1 MAGTNAPTFPSI
13 PKRLLLGPGPSEV
26 NPEVLR
32 SLALPPLGH
41 LDPVL
46 MELMGQVQ
54 DLLRLS
60 FGTRNHLTLALS
72 GTGTSGMEAALAN
85 SVEPGDR
92 VLVGVIGYFGDRLCE
107 IARRVGGVV
116 QRVEAE
122 WGKPLD
128 PQDMREAIRKWES
141 KVVCMVHAETSTGVM
156 QDLDGIGEA
165 AHQAGALLLVDA
177 VTSLGGQPL
186 RVDDWDI
193 DICYSGS
200 QKCLGAPSG
209 LAPIT
214 FSQRAVE
221 RMQERKHP
229 VDSYYLDAILLDKYW
244 TDRQY
249 HHTISAPL
257 VYALYTALSLLHA
270 EGLEASWD
278 RHRVNHR
285 AFRKG
290 IEGLGLHL
298 LPAEAYSLWPLNAVL
313 VPSGLDEAKIRASLL
328 NEHAIEVGGGLGPLK
343 GRLLRVGLMG
353 YGSRREFVLELLAA
367 LEIVLWGMGH
377 RADAGAGVQAAMQM
391 YAHPSMAGLA

>member
-1 MAGTNAPTFPSI
+1 
-13 PKRLLLGPGPSEV
+13 
-26 NPEVLR
+26 
-32 SLALPPLGH
+32 
-41 LDPVL
+41 
-46 MELMGQVQ
+46 
-54 DLLRLS
+54 
-60 FGTRNHLTLALS
+60 
-72 GTGTSGMEAALAN
+72 
-85 SVEPGDR
+85 
-92 VLVGVIGYFGDRLCE
+92 
-107 IARRVGGVV
+107 
-116 QRVEAE
+116 
-122 WGKPLD
+122 
-128 PQDMREAIRKWES
+128 
-141 KVVCMVHAETSTGVM
+141 
-156 QDLDGIGEA
+156 
-165 AHQAGALLLVDA
+165 LLLVDA

-221 RMQERKHP
+221 RMQKRKHP

-343 GRLLRVGLMG
+343 GTLLRVGLMG